1 MGGITIENEQE
12 FTSSGGYYYPVGTLN
27 LDGEYTLEY
36 VRERYAFE
44 DGDFARGRH
53 QIQVIQAMMDK
64 LISANTLANYNA
76 LADAISN
83 FAVTNMQ
90 SDDIKSLIRY
100 QFNNTPEWHI
110 VSYQLLGDV
119 MYQPCQSANYQMLS
133 VDMPYVE
140 AIENAQ
146 KLLNQLFDGEVL
158 SEDLQLTDNGQLTY
172 VASPVG

>member
-1 MGGITIENEQE
+1 MGGVTIENEQE
-12 FTSSGGYYYPVGTLN
+12 FTSHGGYYYPAGTIN
-27 LDGEYTLEY
+27 LDGEYTLHY